1 MKEIIVI
8 GHKNPDTD
16 TVISAIVMS
25 QLINEVQGP
34 VSGNAVSKISG
45 ELNKETEFVLNY
57 FKEDVPD
64 IIESLAG
71 RDVFLVDHSEFSQ
84 AVDGIEEANL
94 VGVLDHHKMGGIKT
108 AIPIFYKA
116 EVIGS
121 TATIIAKIFAG
132 RNIDLNKQQAGLL
145 LAAIISDTLKLIS
158 PTTTQIDKD
167 IAQKL
172 VEISGED
179 IDKLANAMFDAKSD
193 ISGITALELITKDYK
208 EYEVK
213 DKKFGIGVWETVKP
227 EKVEAL
233 KDEILSALKNTK
245 EKKGLDLMFFGIVDI
260 IKNKTEVILLDSDK
274 EILEQAFGVQSD
286 NNALVLDGVVSRKK
300 QMAPPIIN
308 YLEKNEDICKK
319 IREVRSGVK
328 I

>member
-16 TVISAIVMS
+16 TVVSAIVMS
-25 QLINEVQGP
+25 QLINRVQGP
-34 VSGNAVSKISG
+34 VSGNAVPKISG
-45 ELNKETEFVLNY
+45 RLNKETEFVLNY
-57 FKEDVPD
+57 FKQDVPD
-64 IIESLAG
+64 IIENLAG
-71 RDVFLVDHSEFSQ
+71 RDVFLVDHGDFPQS
-84 AVDGIEEANL
+84 VDGIEEANL

-108 AIPIFYKA
+108 AVPIFYKV

-132 RNIDLNKQQAGLL
+132 RNVNLNKQQAGLL
-145 LAAIISDTLKLIS
+145 LAAIISDTLKFAS

-172 VEISGED
+172 VKISEED

-213 DKKFGIGVWETVKP
+213 DKKFGIGVWETVAP
-227 EKVEAL
+227 EKIEVL
-233 KDEILSALKNTK
+233 KDEILSSLKNVK
-245 EKKGLDLMFFGIVDI
+245 EEKGLDLMFFGIVDI
-260 IKNKTEVILLDSDK
+260 IKNKTKVILLDSDK

-286 NNALVLDGVVSRKK
+286 NNVLVLDGVVSRKK
-300 QMAPPIIN
+300 QMAPPVIN
-308 YLEKNEDICKK
+308 YLEKK
-319 IREVRSGVK
+319 
-328 I
+328 